1 MTPRPAA
8 VVGPIALTLVIALAC
23 QAPASSGTPGTD
35 GPTGSGPPAVI
46 VTPGPG
52 ETNPL
57 EPSPVEPGFE
67 SPAPS
72 G

>member
-1 MTPRPAA
+1 MTRRPAA
-8 VVGPIALTLVIALAC
+8 VIGAITLTLVIALAC
-23 QAPASSGTPGTD
+23 QAPASSGSAATD
-35 GPTGSGPPAVI
+35 GPAGSRPPAVT